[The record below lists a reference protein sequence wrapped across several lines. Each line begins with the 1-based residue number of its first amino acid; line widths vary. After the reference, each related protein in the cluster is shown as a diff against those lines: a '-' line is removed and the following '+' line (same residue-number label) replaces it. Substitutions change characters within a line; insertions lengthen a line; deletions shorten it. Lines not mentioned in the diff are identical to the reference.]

1 MRPLVMRVMTLLGLA
16 LVVAALG
23 PADQPVALVA
33 ALSVASIAALAV
45 AAVVVLAVAPRVVTV
60 GARARQ
66 HREVLVEIAAPRHPA
81 TPGRTR
87 SRAPG
92 GELSAA

>member
-1 MRPLVMRVMTLLGLA
+1 MRLLAMRVMALLGLA
-16 LVVAALG
+16 LVAASVGVDQPAAL
-23 PADQPVALVA
+23 A
-33 ALSVASIAALAV
+33 AVVSVASIAALVV
-45 AAVVVLAVAPRVVTV
+45 AASVVLAVAPRVVTV

-66 HREVLVEIAAPRHPA
+66 HREGLVEVPAPRHPA